1 MATEAEDV
9 LPTVLSGWEDY
20 QISLLRTI
28 APRTSAEL
36 CWRPAPHLRSAGE
49 VAAHI
54 IRGRIQWFHYVLGEG
69 EGELAGDADADLTT
83 WMSRQG
89 LEERTAD
96 LVSGLEASWRL
107 VIGTLQRSTRAN
119 LAQIAPT
126 PPYKGQ
132 TYALTRQWIVWHVL
146 AHDLHHGGELALTFG
161 LQGITLP
168 ELGGEGGHLAERAPL
183 TESS

>member
-9 LPTVLSGWEDY
+9 LPTVLTGWEDY
-20 QISLLRTI
+20 QISLLRAI
-28 APRTSAEL
+28 GPRTPAEL
-36 CWRPAPHLRSAGE
+36 CWRPAPHVRSAGE
-49 VAAHI
+49 LAAHI
-54 IRGRIQWFHYVLGEG
+54 IRGRIQWFHYVLR

-89 LEERTAD
+89 LEERSAE

-107 VIGTLQRSTRAN
+107 VMGTLQRSTRAN
-119 LAQIAPT
+119 LAQIVPT
-126 PPYKGQ
+126 PPYKGR

-183 TESS
+183 AEPS